1 MNWISTYQWQ
11 IAMVIAVCIVLG
23 VGRAAILPIVKSS
36 TLALWVAFAV
46 TAFCGLVLCWALF
59 GVMQWVTALPSLA
72 GAVVG
77 SIGAIIALWAGWHAA
92 SMIVPLARDVIDKR
106 PDEDARKAALWVPT
120 LLPAGFNAVWGVIS
134 HPRGIT
140 STVTGAIMAGITI
153 LYAHRIVKAALAGR
167 AGARGWR
174 WFATLPMLLAGIV
187 MIPLLAFADAQ
198 ASQRLTGSSAAF
210 LIIGRIA
217 LGSLGFA
224 LIIALI
230 KDMKDKVPDKWAR
243 AFLAYG
249 IPVLALFGL
258 LVIGAAA
265 GHAGDGAAILTGSM
279 R

>member
-120 LLPAGFNAVWGVIS
+120 LLPAGFDAVWGVIS

-187 MIPLLAFADAQ
+187 MIPLLAFADAPHRQ
-198 ASQRLTGSSAAF
+198 LCG
-210 LIIGRIA
+210 
-217 LGSLGFA
+217 
-224 LIIALI
+224 
-230 KDMKDKVPDKWAR
+230 VPDHRQDCPWLAR
-243 AFLAYG
+243 LRADHRVDQG
-249 IPVLALFGL
+249 HEGQ
-258 LVIGAAA
+258 GAGQVGA
-265 GHAGDGAAILTGSM
+265 GVPCLRDPRAGAVRATRYWGRGGP
-279 R
+279 RG